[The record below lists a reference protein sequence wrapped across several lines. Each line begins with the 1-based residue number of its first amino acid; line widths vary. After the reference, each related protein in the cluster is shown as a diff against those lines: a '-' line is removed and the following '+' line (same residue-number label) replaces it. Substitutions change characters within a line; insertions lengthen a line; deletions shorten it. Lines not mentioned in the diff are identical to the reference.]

1 TAAVIATSCGSASS
15 QPQTSYETK
24 KANVVSQ
31 FYSDSLKT
39 IDELEKFYSS
49 DVMTKVNAFL
59 AMQAQEKKQTSTA
72 AVKVDFS
79 ELKNNDGES
88 GRGTTSSGGTSTDP
102 DS

>member
-1 TAAVIATSCGSASS
+1 MKL
-15 QPQTSYETK
+15 K

-59 AMQAQEKKQTSTA
+59 AMQSQEKKP
-72 AVKVDFS
+72 
-79 ELKNNDGES
+79 NNYS
-88 GRGTTSSGGTSTDP
+88 GC
-102 DS
+102 